1 MRRQKKNSSKYLLFF
16 SSFDLVATPS
26 NLTKKV
32 SGMLHKAG
40 NAYIIE
46 MHRCWTPNQ
55 LPLLK
60 GNLPKVIFM
69 SAPSTGKTTLMEAKA
84 FQCMKNEEDVVFIIP
99 FGFGN
104 KIKTLLALKLEQ
116 KWQQLSQQ
124 HQWENKFHVCSI
136 KTKLS
141 QFSKRLTIDYEHL
154 HQLIQS
160 DQYKNAAIFVDELS
174 IFKRAELKALIK
186 TASSTEGRNIW
197 LAITGMRQNQI
208 SPEEIKSEFEKE
220 GFYIPKLDNPLR
232 NSSAI
237 VDFAYPSIKS
247 V

>member
-1 MRRQKKNSSKYLLFF
+1 
-16 SSFDLVATPS
+16 
-26 NLTKKV
+26 
-32 SGMLHKAG
+32 
-40 NAYIIE
+40 
-46 MHRCWTPNQ
+46 
-55 LPLLK
+55 
-60 GNLPKVIFM
+60 
-69 SAPSTGKTTLMEAKA
+69 
-84 FQCMKNEEDVVFIIP
+84 MKNGKDVIFIIP

-104 KIKTLLALKLEQ
+104 NIKTLLALKLEQ
-116 KWQQLSQQ
+116 KWKQLSQE

-141 QFSKRLTIDYEHL
+141 SLTKSLTIDYKHL